1 MEVLGRSC
9 QQLAKPGAN
18 LRHGRH
24 RAGTGRH
31 WLADG
36 GSSSIFLKNWA
47 RFPFLAKTGLFFEW
61 FGVLLCVLFLVC
73 FSEAFWEPIGVPKGS
88 QHGAKMRKKCSK
100 EGPRTLPKEGPEK
113 SRFFIVFR
121 RVQDLEN

>member
-9 QQLAKPGAN
+9 QLLAKPGAN

-36 GSSSIFLKNWA
+36 GSNSIFLTNWT
-47 RFPFLAKTGLFFEW
+47 RFPFLAKTGF
-61 FGVLLCVLFLVC
+61 VSFLGA
-73 FSEAFWEPIGVPKGS
+73 FSGALWEPDG
-88 QHGAKMRKKCSK
+88 GAKRD
-100 EGPRTLPKEGPEK
+100 PKR
-113 SRFFIVFR
+113 S
-121 RVQDLEN
+121 